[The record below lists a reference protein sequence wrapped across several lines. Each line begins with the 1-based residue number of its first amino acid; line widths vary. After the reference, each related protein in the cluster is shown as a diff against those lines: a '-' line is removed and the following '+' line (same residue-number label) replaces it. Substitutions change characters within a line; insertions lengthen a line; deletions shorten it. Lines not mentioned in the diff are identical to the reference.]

1 MTPTFRQQ
9 CALILLEKWA
19 DKVFDKQ
26 FQREAN
32 DAGLDPSEFLVSYI
46 EEAVDVFEKQLIAEA
61 LERSGGSRKEA
72 ARILGIHRNTL
83 QKKFS

>member
-46 EEAVDVFEKQLIAEA
+46 EETVDVFE
-61 LERSGGSRKEA
+61 
-72 ARILGIHRNTL
+72 HN
-83 QKKFS
+83 FS